1 MNHKIAIVHDYL
13 NQPGGAERVVGYLHE
28 AFPEAPIYTSFYLN
42 EAMPEIFM
50 RMDIRTSFMQ
60 NLPGIKKHFKKYL
73 PLYPYAMES
82 FDLSAYDVILSSS
95 SAWAKGIKKPK
106 SSCHICYCHSPM
118 RFVWM
123 YEDYTKKES
132 FGAAVKLFLP
142 ILLDRIKKW
151 DLETNSRVDYFIA
164 NSKTTADRIKRF
176 YGRDSDIIYPPV
188 DTSVFKPY
196 NVKTGDYYLIVSRL
210 NSYKKIDL
218 AVSAFNKLGVPLYV
232 IGFGPDEN
240 RLKSMAGTNIKFL
253 GKLGDAEIIKYYSE
267 CRALILPGVEDFG
280 LTPVEA
286 QACGRP
292 VLAFR
297 GGGALET
304 VVEGESGLFFDK
316 QTEESLIDTIKM
328 FERSHFD
335 SDIIRQNALRYD
347 KEVFKDKIRMYV
359 KEKYKEYMSK

>member
-1 MNHKIAIVHDYL
+1 
-13 NQPGGAERVVGYLHE
+13 
-28 AFPEAPIYTSFYLN
+28 
-42 EAMPEIFM
+42 
-50 RMDIRTSFMQ
+50 
-60 NLPGIKKHFKKYL
+60 
-73 PLYPYAMES
+73 
-82 FDLSAYDVILSSS
+82 
-95 SAWAKGIKKPK
+95 
-106 SSCHICYCHSPM
+106 
-118 RFVWM
+118 
-123 YEDYTKKES
+123 
-132 FGAAVKLFLP
+132 
-142 ILLDRIKKW
+142 
-151 DLETNSRVDYFIA
+151 
-164 NSKTTADRIKRF
+164 
-176 YGRDSDIIYPPV
+176 
-188 DTSVFKPY
+188 
-196 NVKTGDYYLIVSRL
+196 
-210 NSYKKIDL
+210 
-218 AVSAFNKLGVPLYV
+218 
-232 IGFGPDEN
+232 
-240 RLKSMAGTNIKFL
+240 MAGTNIKFL